1 MKFLREAYQS
11 GHALEIIFSSLRWF
25 FLVVSITVFILQYVE
40 DPVQIKLTLFV
51 PLVVFGLIYMGVSD
65 YYLHRS
71 PEGSRM
77 YTFMAKCGPFFDFI
91 AFSTLVP
98 LTGGIESPLFPLA
111 YLIILHIAV
120 YWRFLG
126 GIIAAILF
134 ISVYSIIFLK
144 QVSDISSFD
153 SIVNY
158 LCQVLFLF
166 LIGGLGGIIVS
177 RERKHHS
184 EKNMLVE
191 VANRDYLTNLL
202 NHRSFQECL
211 REDIE
216 NGLEFHIA
224 LTDIDKFKCIN
235 DKYGHVMGDL
245 VLRQIG
251 AMITSIIPEKT
262 GKVFRYGGEEF
273 AIILY
278 TKEQF
283 EVNRIL
289 VQVKQAVANHCFSC
303 EGEPFSVTMS
313 FGCCKQ
319 NGETPNQLVKKADKL
334 LYEAKDN
341 GRNQIVC
348 VNLGACHDL
357 IFVKD

>member
-1 MKFLREAYQS
+1 VKFLLKDAYHAD
-11 GHALEIIFSSLRWF
+11 HALEIIFSSLRWF
-25 FLVVSITVFILQYVE
+25 FLVVSIAVFTFQYVE
-40 DPVQIKLTLFV
+40 NPDHIKLTLFV
-51 PLVVFGLIYMGVSD
+51 SLVVFGFIYMGVSD
-65 YYLHRS
+65 YYLHKS
-71 PEGSRM
+71 PEGSRA

-91 AFSTLVP
+91 AFSALVP

-134 ISVYSIIFLK
+134 ISVYSIIFFK

-153 SIVNY
+153 SIINY
-158 LCQVLFLF
+158 FCHVLFLF

-177 RERKHHS
+177 RERKHYS
-184 EKNMLVE
+184 EKNLLVE
-191 VANRDYLTNLL
+191 VATRDYLTNLL

-211 REDIE
+211 REDLV
-216 NGLEFHIA
+216 NDLEFYLT

-235 DKYGHVMGDL
+235 DKYGHVMGDK

-251 AMITSIIPEKT
+251 AILTSVIPVNH

-289 VQVKQAVANHCFSC
+289 VQIKQSVANHTFYC

-313 FGCCKQ
+313 FGSCKQ
-319 NGETPNQLVKKADKL
+319 NGGSPDQLVKMADKL

-341 GRNQIVC
+341 GRNQIVYFSN
-348 VNLGACHDL
+348 VG
-357 IFVKD
+357 